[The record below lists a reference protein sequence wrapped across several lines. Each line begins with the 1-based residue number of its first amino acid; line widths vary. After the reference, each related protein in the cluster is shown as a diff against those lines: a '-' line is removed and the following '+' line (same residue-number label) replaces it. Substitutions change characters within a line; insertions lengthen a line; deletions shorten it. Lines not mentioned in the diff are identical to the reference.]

1 MHQPPPFVLP
11 PDGWRARARGLLA
24 GLGLQRRAIGL
35 LVLAALALAAVVW
48 LRGIPRGEPAAWSPP
63 DGTAGAG
70 VPSDGAL
77 SDGRRAGSRSDG
89 QAAAAAAAGA
99 DGQPAG
105 GPGGEPGD
113 GSAAGG
119 SGSGSGT
126 GSGSGSGRIAVH
138 VAGRVRHPGLVFLP
152 AGSRVADAIAAAGG
166 AVGGADLD
174 RVNLARKLADG
185 EQVLVLREG
194 EPAPPPAAVPGS
206 APDPAAPGTPAAKL
220 DLNTATAEQ
229 LETLPGVGTVT
240 AGRIVAYR
248 ARRPFRSVQDLLQI
262 EGIGERRFE
271 SLRNLV
277 TVG

>member
-1 MHQPPPFVLP
+1 MRQPPPFVLP

-48 LRGIPRGEPAAWSPP
+48 LRGIPRGEPAAWTPP
-63 DGTAGAG
+63 EGTAGAG
-70 VPSDGAL
+70 VPPEGARSEGL
-77 SDGRRAGSRSDG
+77 RSEGEAAGSVGESVDG
-89 QAAAAAAAGA
+89 PGDGAAAA
-99 DGQPAG
+99 
-105 GPGGEPGD
+105 
-113 GSAAGG
+113 
-119 SGSGSGT
+119 
-126 GSGSGSGRIAVH
+126 GSGRIAVH
-138 VAGRVRHPGLVFLP
+138 VAGRVRHPGLVLLP

-174 RVNLARKLADG
+174 RVNLARRLADG

-194 EPAPPPAAVPGS
+194 EPAPAAAAAIPGS
-206 APDPAAPGTPAAKL
+206 TPDPAAPGAPAAKL

-229 LETLPGVGTVT
+229 LEALPGVGTVT

-271 SLRNLV
+271 SLRGLV